1 MSQIDQNF
9 LYFNNRLIFRI
20 EKKLHRMNLVSKC
33 KILKYFPSFLQLIS
47 KMGQTMCL
55 ILDSFYKLKETGSN
69 EPSVKK
75 QFYKI

>member
-1 MSQIDQNF
+1 
-9 LYFNNRLIFRI
+9 
-20 EKKLHRMNLVSKC
+20 MNLVSKC
-33 KILKYFPSFLQLIS
+33 KILKHFPSFLQLIS
-47 KMGQTMCL
+47 KMGQKNVFL